1 MEALL
6 QSGLA
11 AKAGIPDVQAMAM
24 PAQQPSPGSVEKEMA
39 NLVIN
44 AAGEQ
49 KYIGPSSGLSLFSP
63 RGLAWM
69 SRKLRSNGMA
79 NTVTKFQQNGAM
91 WPSFRFEGRW
101 DGSLKRSEL
110 PSKEAAV
117 YLVDRYLK
125 TFNRVYPLFRRDAV
139 WDLLERQYGGSPPP
153 AGPAFAALNA
163 VLAIGCCLATD
174 AVRANLQ
181 RVDPSCTESLGDMSW
196 KFFQNAY
203 SMFFSILF
211 VQFDLLAVQTLVAM
225 AFFQSSTLNPEG
237 AFLLI
242 GTAARVS
249 TSLGLHRNLE
259 GFGLPQSEIEQ
270 RQRVFWIMYAVEKDL
285 SIRIGRPS
293 AIDDCD
299 VGVSILSRPCDEEI
313 AISVGSRERVT
324 FHPFQSMCALAVIQG
339 RVYRELYAANARVS
353 TTVERLESISKLDAE
368 LQGWMEQIPLEVR
381 PEHPIQCDAEDQFP
395 IVILHFGYYHCL
407 TGIHRVNAHH
417 ELWVAGDAAA
427 EDSQKS
433 SPDSPSLADHPHS
446 TARPESSY
454 KLCLAAARS
463 ILYLS
468 STYLDGND
476 PNHKLLWLATYFPV
490 SAFLALFTHILQ
502 YPLEAKVDSDLGLMG
517 VAYDCLTKMVGS
529 LEPSLFHFMGGI
541 LGETLKTA
549 QQYVQ
554 DSRTRAAWTTPY
566 YANVGQTT
574 SAAESRVVPSHQNQL
589 SSTQQSVYNP
599 TATNSPGDML
609 SSNLFST
616 NILPMGPNLGN
627 RTESFTN
634 PSAFQNS
641 YQPNFDPEDFVTQ
654 FAPDPNQLDTQGM
667 MSIDDPFLLLEYGD
681 WDWTH

>member
-1 MEALL
+1 
-6 QSGLA
+6 
-11 AKAGIPDVQAMAM
+11 
-24 PAQQPSPGSVEKEMA
+24 
-39 NLVIN
+39 
-44 AAGEQ
+44 
-49 KYIGPSSGLSLFSP
+49 
-63 RGLAWM
+63 M
-69 SRKLRSNGMA
+69 SRKLHTNGMA
-79 NTVTKFQQNGAM
+79 NVFRKFQQTGAM

-101 DGSLKRSEL
+101 DGQLKRSEL

-125 TFNRVYPLFRRDAV
+125 TFNSAYPLFRRDAV
-139 WDLLERQYGGSPPP
+139 WDLLERHYANNPPP
-153 AGPAFAALNA
+153 AGSAFAALNA
-163 VLAIGCCLATD
+163 ILAIGCCLATD

-181 RVDPSCTESLGDMSW
+181 RVDPSCTESLYDMSW
-196 KFFQNAY
+196 KFFENAY

-242 GTAARVS
+242 GAAARVA
-249 TSLGLHRNLE
+249 TALGLHRNLE
-259 GFGLPQSEIEQ
+259 GFGLPQSEIDQ

-299 VGVSILSRPCDEEI
+299 IGVSILSRPCDEEI

-353 TTVERLESISKLDAE
+353 TTAERLESISKLDAE

-381 PEHPIQCDAEDQFP
+381 PEHAIRCDAESQFP
-395 IVILHFGYYHCL
+395 IVVLHFGYYHCL

-417 ELWVAGDAAA
+417 ELWAAAGDAAA
-427 EDSQKS
+427 EDSQKG
-433 SPDSPSLADHPHS
+433 SPDSPSLPDHAHS

-454 KLCLAAARS
+454 ELCLAAARS

-517 VAYDCLTKMVGS
+517 VAYDCLTKLVGS
-529 LEPSLFHFMGGI
+529 LEPSLFQFMGGV

-549 QQYVQ
+549 QQYVNN
-554 DSRTRAAWTTPY
+554 SRARSVWSTPHP
-566 YANVGQTT
+566 ANVGKPT
-574 SAAESRVVPSHQNQL
+574 SAAESRGTPSHQGQL
-589 SSTQQSVYNP
+589 AFTQQSVYAP

-609 SSNLFST
+609 PSNLFST
-616 NILPMGPNLGN
+616 NILPMGPNVGN
-627 RTESFTN
+627 GMESFAY
-634 PSAFQNS
+634 PSASQS
-641 YQPNFDPEDFVTQ
+641 SHQPNFDPEDFVTQ
-654 FAPDPNQLDTQGM
+654 FAPDPNQLDSQGM
-667 MSIDDPFLLLEYGD
+667 MSMDDPFLLLEYGD